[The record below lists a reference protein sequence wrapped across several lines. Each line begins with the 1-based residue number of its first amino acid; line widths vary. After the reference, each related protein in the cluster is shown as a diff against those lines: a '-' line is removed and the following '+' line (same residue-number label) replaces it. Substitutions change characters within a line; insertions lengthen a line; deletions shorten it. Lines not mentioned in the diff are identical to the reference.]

1 MPQIPLYIPG
11 ELCATVGA
19 SPSTP
24 PDQCLKQVLVDVA
37 GGGVSAPKDADIAG
51 LRQVVADAKQKGI
64 DLKVVVVPQNPPIDT
79 PLRDVATEVGHAYP
93 GSTVLVISP
102 IWAGTYSRTYD
113 RVTLE
118 AGQDVAKTAGNPTQA
133 AKNFVSQ
140 LQTPGFPWTALT
152 IVLLVVVAI
161 ATVLAR
167 VLQVRGR
174 RSAEPESSAPAS
186 GSSGSSALRASGSSG
201 SSALRASGSSESSE
215 TTP

>member
-1 MPQIPLYIPG
+1 MKVYRLRGTVIAVTMPQIPLYIPI
-11 ELCATVGA
+11 EVCATVGA

-24 PDQCLKQVLVDVA
+24 PDQCMKQVLVDVA
-37 GGGVSAPKDADIAG
+37 HDGVSAPKDADIAG
-51 LRQVVADAKQKGI
+51 LREVVADAKQKGI

-79 PLRDVATEVGHAYP
+79 PLRDIATEVGHAYP

-102 IWAGTYSRTYD
+102 IWAGAYSTTYD

-140 LQTPGFPWTALT
+140 LQTPLFPWTALT
-152 IVLLVVVAI
+152 IVLVVVVAI
-161 ATVLAR
+161 AAVLTR

-174 RSAEPESSAPAS
+174 GSAKPSEPPKSSEPPAEPAAEPT
-186 GSSGSSALRASGSSG
+186 G
-201 SSALRASGSSESSE
+201 
-215 TTP
+215 